1 MAPAEFMQC
10 ASRHGIATIR
20 GTVRSARENANSLD
34 AWLKTPVVLSDTS
47 PLIGLA
53 AAGCFDVL
61 RDLFGTVSITE
72 SVRREVTA
80 RKHLPGA
87 TEVSRGV
94 SSRWIR
100 HLPDPRGGVPLP
112 TLGAGEATMLYAA
125 VRLGPTSLVLLDD
138 AAAPRRGARTG
149 HHGNR
154 NRWHPVCRSASKAHL
169 ASVRPRFEKLIAWG
183 AACRRSHQGHPR

>member
-1 MAPAEFMQC
+1 MAE
-10 ASRHGIATIR
+10 
-20 GTVRSARENANSLD
+20 D
-34 AWLKTPVVLSDTS
+34 PVVLSDTS

-100 HLPDPRGGVPLP
+100 RLPDPRGGVPLP
-112 TLGAGEATMLYAA
+112 TLGAGEATTLYAA
-125 VRLGPTSLVLLDD
+125 IRLGPTSLVLLDD
-138 AAAPRRGARTG
+138 AAARAEARALGITVTGTAGILLAARRR
-149 HHGNR
+149 
-154 NRWHPVCRSASKAHL
+154 KL
-169 ASVRPRFEKLIAWG
+169 IASVRPRFEKLIASG
-183 AACRRSHQGHPR
+183 FRMSPGVIKAILDEAGE